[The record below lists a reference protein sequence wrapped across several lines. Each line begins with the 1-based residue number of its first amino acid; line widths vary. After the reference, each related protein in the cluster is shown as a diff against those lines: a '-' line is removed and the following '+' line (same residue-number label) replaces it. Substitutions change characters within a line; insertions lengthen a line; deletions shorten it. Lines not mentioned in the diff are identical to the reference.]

1 MPIIEMIC
9 SANLSFGMPPGL
21 THGAYNAIYLHG
33 SDELKEKYQT
43 IIGERGVRL
52 SGGQRQRIGI
62 ARALYN
68 NPKVLVLDEAT
79 NALDIQTE
87 NAVINALKDIGKDIT
102 IILITHRLDT
112 LINCDI
118 IFKLEK
124 GYLAN
129 SGTYDEII
137 NLKKNVKDKKFT

>member
-1 MPIIEMIC
+1 MVEKAAKI
-9 SANLSFGMPPGL
+9 SNLHEFV
-21 THGAYNAIYLHG
+21 N
-33 SDELKEKYQT
+33 DELKEKYQT